1 MDSNCKNPT
10 RHTLER
16 AKYHVSKMKEAFQDD
31 GEFSFNL
38 DGFLEAAREV
48 PWHMKKQY
56 DKEPGF
62 NQWYDEKVAEM
73 QKMPMLRFTI
83 KARNYSTKEG
93 PVPVGATCE
102 ISLSTNATIVANG
115 LKTNTNVCVVPTEN
129 GENGLKASGKSRIE
143 TVNRWF
149 WDVGRYMDKGDK
161 CHVPQFEK
169 GSVLETCENILKYL
183 DELVEECEKEFASC

>member
-1 MDSNCKNPT
+1 
-10 RHTLER
+10 
-16 AKYHVSKMKEAFQDD
+16 MKEAFQDD

-102 ISLSTNATIVANG
+102 ISLSSKWPKNKPNCLRCAYRKWG
-115 LKTNTNVCVVPTEN
+115 KWLK
-129 GENGLKASGKSRIE
+129 SIR
-143 TVNRWF
+143 
-149 WDVGRYMDKGDK
+149 
-161 CHVPQFEK
+161 
-169 GSVLETCENILKYL
+169 
-183 DELVEECEKEFASC
+183 

>member
-83 KARNYSTKEG
+83 IARNYSTKEG
-93 PVPVGATCE
+93 PVPV
-102 ISLSTNATIVANG
+102 
-115 LKTNTNVCVVPTEN
+115 
-129 GENGLKASGKSRIE
+129 
-143 TVNRWF
+143 
-149 WDVGRYMDKGDK
+149 
-161 CHVPQFEK
+161 
-169 GSVLETCENILKYL
+169 
-183 DELVEECEKEFASC
+183 